1 MRGSRAIV
9 YARVSTT
16 RQAENDLSIPDQLA
30 HAERYASEKN
40 LKIVGKYVDAGA
52 SGRDANRPEFQRM
65 ISDIESGYVDAD
77 ILLVHSHS
85 RFFRDAFQFELY
97 RRTLEKHGVRL
108 LSMTQDLGASSHADM
123 ARQFVVVMDEHNS
136 RETSK
141 HVTRSMLENARRG
154 FWNGAAPP
162 YGYRTYVAELHGKKE
177 KKKLEIEP
185 KEAALVKLIFQLYLY
200 GDGKT
205 GPMGIKNVVNYL
217 NERGHRHRKVLFSS
231 QTVCSLLKRTAYI
244 GTHHFNK
251 RDSRAGK
258 PRPREEWIDLS
269 VPRIVED
276 DIFHA
281 VQAQLAARNPKMT
294 PPRITNS
301 KVLLTGVA
309 KCGECGAPMR
319 LRTGKG
325 GRYRYYTCSAK
336 VDKGTKACI
345 GKTISMH
352 KLDEIVTDNFCDRIL
367 EPKRLN
373 EIIGSLQARNS
384 GRREGLQSEQRA
396 LHAEKRELSKTVQN
410 LLDLM
415 EAGGLEIGASIK
427 QRFSKRQTELAEIN
441 RVIAM
446 KQREIDTPLRA
457 LKPGQ
462 IEKVG
467 KALRERLRDQNNP
480 TLRRAYLRA
489 LLKDVIVTNEEIRI
503 SGPKA
508 ALNHALSEDQPL
520 APSMVP
526 SLEQKWCTGEDSN
539 SRPLDS

>member
-9 YARVSTT
+9 YARVSTV

-40 LKIVGKYVDAGA
+40 LEIVGKYVDAGA
-52 SGRDANRPEFQRM
+52 SGRDDNRPELQRM
-65 ISDIESGYVDAD
+65 IADLKSGHVNAD
-77 ILLVHSHS
+77 TLLVHSHS

-108 LSMTQDLGASSHADM
+108 LSMTQDLGESSQADM
-123 ARQFVVVMDEHNS
+123 ARQFVAIMDEHAS
-136 RETSK
+136 REISK

-154 FWNGAAPP
+154 FWNGALPP
-162 YGYRTYVAELHGKKE
+162 YGYRTYVAERVGKKE
-177 KKKLEIEP
+177 KKKLEVEP
-185 KEAALVKLIFQLYLY
+185 KEAEIVKLIFQLYLY

-205 GPMGIKNVVNYL
+205 GPLGIKNVVNHL
-217 NERGHRHRKVLFSS
+217 NEAGHRHRKVLFSS
-231 QTVCSLLKRTAYI
+231 QTVYGLLKRTAYI

-251 RDSRAGK
+251 TDSRAGK
-258 PRPREEWIDLS
+258 PRPREEWITFT
-269 VPRIVED
+269 VPRIID
-276 DIFHA
+276 DHLFHA
-281 VQAQLAARNPKMT
+281 VQAQLAARHPKMT

-325 GRYRYYTCSAK
+325 GKYRYYTCSAK
-336 VDKGTKACI
+336 VDKGTKACV
-345 GKTISMH
+345 GKTISMP
-352 KLDEIVTDNFCDRIL
+352 KLDDIVTDNLCERIL
-367 EPKRLN
+367 EPTRLKA
-373 EIIGSLQARNS
+373 ILGSLHARNS
-384 GRREGLQSEQRA
+384 GRQEGLQSELRA
-396 LHAEKRELSKTVQN
+396 LHTEKRELSKTVQN

-415 EAGGLEIGASIK
+415 ETGGIEIGAPMR
-427 QRFSKRQTELAEIN
+427 QRFSKRQTELEEIN

-446 KQREIDTPLRA
+446 KQREIDTPLKA
-457 LKPGQ
+457 LEPDQ
-462 IEKVG
+462 IDKVG

-480 TLRRAYLRA
+480 TLRRAYLRT

-508 ALNHALSEDQPL
+508 ALVHALSEDQPL

-526 SLEQKWCTGEDSN
+526 SFDQKWCTRRDSN
-539 SRPLDS
+539 S